1 MAVYIYNICGHIHMY
16 VHIHVMYRLN
26 ILKVCM
32 IHVMYI
38 SILVHECTVEIWVP
52 IYKNIFDI
60 FEIFEQK
67 ELSRL
72 RWTYCNNVSKK

>member
-1 MAVYIYNICGHIHMY
+1 MY

-38 SILVHECTVEIWVP
+38 SILVHECTVEI
-52 IYKNIFDI
+52 YKNIFDI

-72 RWTYCNNVSKK
+72 IRWT